1 MNIFLEMMTSFKK
14 KDDSDERWQNAL
26 LATQQQQL
34 KQFLNLKD
42 EEHLKQN
49 QLDSISCIGNP
60 LLRMKE

>member
-1 MNIFLEMMTSFKK
+1 MVESFKR

-42 EEHLKQN
+42 EEHLKQD
-49 QLDSISCIGNP
+49 QLNNVSCIGNP